1 MHFSI
6 DVLRTDT
13 PASLAPLW
21 KAAAEAQAT
30 KSGFNVAK
38 LHKVYKTLNRD
49 SYDFVSIEQW
59 RDMETCRAAQTTV
72 ENLYTIVNEAR
83 SATEVSF
90 PGAVIVTNPYRV
102 RLEDAPR
109 YADMWDVSKRHMETR
124 EGFIDAYL
132 YQAVDSNS
140 EYLFVSR
147 AEWRSEELFMKQFE
161 GTDFKNIVASFEGIF
176 IICLSHVT
184 DIVQSKVDADAIWRL
199 S

>member
-72 ENLYTIVNEAR
+72 ELYQYIVNQ
-83 SATEVSF
+83 SF
-90 PGAVIVTNPYRV
+90 YYIEKQKILKIEQN
-102 RLEDAPR
+102 LEH
-109 YADMWDVSKRHMETR
+109 DMK
-124 EGFIDAYL
+124 F
-132 YQAVDSNS
+132 
-140 EYLFVSR
+140 
-147 AEWRSEELFMKQFE
+147 
-161 GTDFKNIVASFEGIF
+161 
-176 IICLSHVT
+176 CL
-184 DIVQSKVDADAIWRL
+184 KMF
-199 S
+199 